1 MIDYNHWIS
10 PHSGAQ
16 YEFTEQLK
24 SALDTDLPSKPHYCA
39 LLMDEMKIKSGL
51 VFDKHHGTFTGFV
64 NLGSV
69 NDDIECALSGESNEN
84 CSLLHFISFRYLM
97 VLIHTSTSN
106 CVVIIL

>member
-16 YEFTEQLK
+16 YEFIEQLK

-69 NDDIECALSGESNEN
+69 NDDIV
-84 CSLLHFISFRYLM
+84 R
-97 VLIHTSTSN
+97 
-106 CVVIIL
+106 